1 MPRKDMATRLIV
13 YYALEYNINTET
25 DFDLSYAGG

>member
-1 MPRKDMATRLIV
+1 MAPRLIV
-13 YYALEYNINTET
+13 YYALEYNILNTET